1 MTAAICKDENVIFF
15 GVSTSYL
22 DVRKNEHLHWSIM
35 WEGLIK
41 IYVRSNDLL
50 VEEKW
55 QIAP

>member
-1 MTAAICKDENVIFF
+1 MTAAISKDENVIFF

-41 IYVRSNDLL
+41 IHVRSNDLL
-50 VEEKW
+50 VEEK
-55 QIAP
+55 